1 MNLALLIPLGII
13 GFIRWLSW
21 LIRRVPAALYQA
33 YESDNDEAVSI
44 VTPVYQEDP
53 EIFRQAIESWLA
65 NDVQEIICVIDATD
79 VQSQQ
84 VASEYP
90 VKIIVTDVPG
100 KRDALRKG
108 WEAATSPIIALVD
121 SDTLWARDVKRQVL
135 KPFADPQVGGVGTR
149 QNVYNP
155 NSMWQHI
162 NDMYLDYRYFDEIAS
177 QTRVGKAVSCLSGRT
192 AVYRRELLLKISDDF
207 MNERFMGLPCNSG
220 EDKRLTSLT
229 LKAGYRTYMQRTA
242 RVWST
247 FPSQTSMFFKQRLR
261 WSRNTW
267 RSDLRALT
275 SRWMYGHRFLVFTT
289 LDKSIGSFTL
299 LISPIYMGLAVSN
312 TRWDVVVALGVWWW
326 ISRAAKHLPHL
337 HRRPIHFFLIP
348 LFVLVSFAVALTK
361 IYALATVRR
370 QRWLTRDVAVVDGEL
385 RRTGAAA
392 DHVAAG
398 AMASVGAYKRLPA
411 PVIDLSEEMLPT
423 SGMGTR

>member
-1 MNLALLIPLGII
+1 MNIAILVPLGII

-33 YESDNDEAVSI
+33 YDSDFDAPMSL

-53 EIFRQAIESWLA
+53 AIFRAAIESWLA
-65 NDVQEIICVIDATD
+65 NDVDEIICVIDATD
-79 VQSQQ
+79 LRSQQ

-90 VKIIVTDVPG
+90 VTVIVTDVPG

-108 WEAATSPIIALVD
+108 WEAATSPIVALVD

-135 KPFADPQVGGVGTR
+135 KPFADKHVGGVGTR

-155 NSMWQHI
+155 SSAWQHI

-192 AVYRRELLLKISDDF
+192 AVYRRDLLLRISDDF

-220 EDKRLTSLT
+220 EDKRLTTLT
-229 LKAGYRTYMQRTA
+229 LKAGYLTYMQRTA

-247 FPSQTSMFFKQRLR
+247 FPTQTSMFFKQRLR

-267 RSDLRALT
+267 RSDLRALR
-275 SRWMYGHRFLVFTT
+275 SGWIYQHKFLAFTT
-289 LDKSIGSFTL
+289 MDKAIGGFTL
-299 LISPIYMGLAVSN
+299 MISPIFMGFAIANEQWNIVA
-312 TRWDVVVALGVWWW
+312 ALGVWWW
-326 ISRAAKHLPHL
+326 VSRAAKHLPHL
-337 HRRPIHFFLIP
+337 HRKPSHFFLIP
-348 LFVLVSFAVALTK
+348 VFVIVSFLVALTK
-361 IYALATVRR
+361 IYALLTVRR
-370 QRWLTRDVAVVDGEL
+370 QRWLTRDVEVVDGRL
-385 RRTGAAA
+385 QRTSAGGGAAVTA
-392 DHVAAG
+392 PSGVMTVTDVATE
-398 AMASVGAYKRLPA
+398 
-411 PVIDLSEEMLPT
+411 IDLRDDGHALLETGSADE
-423 SGMGTR
+423 